1 MDKTDIYDQ
10 IDWDNYAKNYG
21 ELFAAVKAGS
31 QIMIIPHDS
40 PTGEPVP
47 MELVTK
53 FNKERIELPIYKEEE
68 PQAIEP
74 VSITEQIEAAAAL
87 IETDKPQTDLNLAPQ
102 DKELLSC
109 MTEAQLL
116 SQFCEAAIS
125 RVNDSEAKLEAWNHI
140 AIDYNLGLLVPE
152 LFQIRGK
159 RTERSLRKWVDA
171 YLESNRDMFALIHKS
186 KNQTRGRK
194 VTYLE
199 QHFLMKLLLS
209 PQKIKIGS
217 AVATVKAF
225 ARLGNLESPSS
236 VPTLKRWCKDYKL
249 NNLAV

>member
-87 IETDKPQTDLNLAPQ
+87 IESNEPQTDLNVAPQ

-140 AIDYNLGLLVPE
+140 DIDYNLG
-152 LFQIRGK
+152 
-159 RTERSLRKWVDA
+159 
-171 YLESNRDMFALIHKS
+171 
-186 KNQTRGRK
+186 
-194 VTYLE
+194 
-199 QHFLMKLLLS
+199 
-209 PQKIKIGS
+209 
-217 AVATVKAF
+217 
-225 ARLGNLESPSS
+225 
-236 VPTLKRWCKDYKL
+236 
-249 NNLAV
+249 